1 VGPFP
6 FHLALRLSIAAALL
20 VASTAFAQAPADYVK
35 RVADSYRAAF
45 KQADRNGDGAV
56 TRDEARG
63 DLLFVPQFDAM
74 DIDRDGRVT
83 TAELERFLANLPPD
97 AR

>member
-1 VGPFP
+1 
-6 FHLALRLSIAAALL
+6 
-20 VASTAFAQAPADYVK
+20 
-35 RVADSYRAAF
+35 
-45 KQADRNGDGAV
+45 V

-63 DLLFVPQFDAM
+63 DLLFLPQFDTM

-83 TAELERFLANLPPD
+83 SAELERFLADLPAT

>member
-1 VGPFP
+1 MRKIWLV
-6 FHLALRLSIAAALL
+6 AAASL
-20 VASTAFAQAPADYVK
+20 VVGGAALAQAPDEYAK
-35 RVADSYRAAF
+35 RVAENYRAAF
-45 KQADRNGDGAV
+45 KQADRNADGAV

-63 DLLFVPQFDAM
+63 DLLFLPQFDAM

-83 TAELERFLANLPPD
+83 AAELERFLTNLPPS

>member
-1 VGPFP
+1 MPNNKR
-6 FHLALRLSIAAALL
+6 LAATALFAAGA
-20 VASTAFAQAPADYVK
+20 AFAQVPEEYAK

-45 KQADRNGDGAV
+45 KQADRNADGAV

-63 DLLFVPQFDAM
+63 DLLFLPQFDTM

-83 TAELERFLANLPPD
+83 AAELERFLANLPVN

>member
-1 VGPFP
+1 MGKTW
-6 FHLALRLSIAAALL
+6 SIAAAFL
-20 VASTAFAQAPADYVK
+20 VVGTGFAQAPADYAK

-45 KQADRNGDGAV
+45 KQSDRNGDGAV

-63 DLLFVPQFDAM
+63 DLLFLPQFDTM

-83 TAELERFLANLPPD
+83 SAELERFLADLPAT